1 MEQSWVEFYHAAVL
15 ETDWSKLE
23 GEILAAEAAI
33 KGRLHEFSLN
43 HGGTPE
49 ENQAIVHAVNAM
61 ETLRNDLVLW
71 RSLSVQNRNT
81 QGQPECM
88 VVSKQI

>member
-1 MEQSWVEFYHAAVL
+1 MKQSWVNFYHAAVL

-23 GEILAAEAAI
+23 GRILAAEAAI

-49 ENQAIVHAVNAM
+49 ENQAIVNAVNAM
-61 ETLRNDLVLW
+61 ETLRNELVLW
-71 RSLSVQNRNT
+71 RSRSVQGGRKT
-81 QGQPECM
+81 QVQPE
-88 VVSKQI
+88 